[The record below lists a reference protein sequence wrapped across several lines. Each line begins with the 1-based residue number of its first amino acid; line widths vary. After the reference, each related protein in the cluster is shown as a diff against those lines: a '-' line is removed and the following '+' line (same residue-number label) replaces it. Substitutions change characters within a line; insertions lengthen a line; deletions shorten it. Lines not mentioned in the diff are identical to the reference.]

1 MLIHTVH
8 AHSKNAGLLLVPVW
22 ARKRPQLYHNQD
34 TMLRSLGMN
43 TCDFSQQAS
52 LLFNKKVDVRE
63 QRPLN
68 YPVRII
74 KGFQDSD
81 WDAVWKNVGL
91 VQNTY
96 TAFAEQ
102 LATRDM
108 LVVEDLDEAAV
119 PSSCWERE
127 AQVHGAKKAE
137 QLGVDAA
144 LKLLQSMISGA
155 ALPPRSVLLIC
166 DPNLLTGD
174 FVRAFLKIIPE
185 VGVPVRFFGAT
196 PSEGHAQWINVM
208 TEEFLLGLNENDL
221 ALLGLQFPIEKPPDF
236 GKLPDAPTLNCCCWK
251 SDNKGIQIPKP
262 IVDRRAI

>member
-1 MLIHTVH
+1 MLIHNVH
-8 AHSKNAGLLLVPVW
+8 ANSKHAGLLLVPVW
-22 ARKRPQLYHNQD
+22 ARKRSQLYHNQD
-34 TMLRSLGMN
+34 TMLRSLGLN

-102 LATRDM
+102 LAT
-108 LVVEDLDEAAV
+108 

-185 VGVPVRFFGAT
+185 VGVPVRFFGAM
-196 PSEGHAQWINVM
+196 PSEGHAQWINMM
-208 TEEFLLGLNENDL
+208 TEEFLLGLNENGIVL
-221 ALLGLQFPIEKPPDF
+221 PGLQFPIEKPPDF
-236 GKLPDAPTLNCCCWK
+236 SKLPDAPTLNC
-251 SDNKGIQIPKP
+251 
-262 IVDRRAI
+262 